1 MSEQTT
7 IKEAPRGGLAIED
20 RFENRL
26 RLAGDALRDC
36 VEINPHK
43 LGGIP
48 VLRGTR
54 FPVSQLLSH
63 LADGDSVADVA
74 ENFDLDQEQLTT
86 LLHVL
91 SAYLD
96 RPLSPA

>member
-1 MSEQTT
+1 MTEQATLQ
-7 IKEAPRGGLAIED
+7 EAPRDSGLTSDE

-26 RLAGDALRDC
+26 RLAGAALRDC
-36 VEINPHK
+36 VEISSQK

-54 FPVSQLLSH
+54 FPVSQVLSQ
-63 LADGDSVADVA
+63 LADGDSVEEVA
-74 ENFDLDQEQLTT
+74 ENFELDREQLTT

-96 RPLSPA
+96 RPLS